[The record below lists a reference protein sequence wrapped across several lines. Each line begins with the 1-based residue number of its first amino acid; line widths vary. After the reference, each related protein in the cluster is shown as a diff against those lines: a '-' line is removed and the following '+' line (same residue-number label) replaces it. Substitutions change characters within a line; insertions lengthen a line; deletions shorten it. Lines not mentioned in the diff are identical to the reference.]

1 MQAVAMHM
9 SSVSPIDHLL
19 SFPHQLASLESYTSD
34 RHNKHQT
41 GVRRYEGDRQ
51 YIAECVE
58 GLAYTVSGAM
68 IGISLSASVM
78 GLTF

>member
-58 GLAYTVSGAM
+58 GLVYTVSGAM